1 MVKFTTVK
9 SLNGKIFDAMFM
21 LTRLHKNPQSM
32 KFYIQN
38 DCKCDFLKT
47 HTERKKKT
55 LEKNF
60 HMPDR
65 VTL

>member
-1 MVKFTTVK
+1 
-9 SLNGKIFDAMFM
+9 MFM

-47 HTERKKKT
+47 HTERKKKNPRKKFPYAGQGYT
-55 LEKNF
+55 LA
-60 HMPDR
+60 
-65 VTL
+65 VGW